1 LLYANNPTQAA
12 RLAGYSDK
20 SEGAKVTAH
29 HLMQNPHVLEA
40 LHEVSWKRLNGMAVK
55 AIAALEFIVDTP
67 EHPKHLRAVE
77 MVLDRTGFAAQT
89 EHKVIVEHKVNDL
102 QIKALAARFADQLG
116 VPAAKLIGAN
126 VAIEGE
132 VVEVDKAT

>member
-1 LLYANNPTQAA
+1 
-12 RLAGYSDK
+12 
-20 SEGAKVTAH
+20 
-29 HLMQNPHVLEA
+29 
-40 LHEVSWKRLNGMAVK
+40 
-55 AIAALEFIVDTP
+55 
-67 EHPKHLRAVE
+67 